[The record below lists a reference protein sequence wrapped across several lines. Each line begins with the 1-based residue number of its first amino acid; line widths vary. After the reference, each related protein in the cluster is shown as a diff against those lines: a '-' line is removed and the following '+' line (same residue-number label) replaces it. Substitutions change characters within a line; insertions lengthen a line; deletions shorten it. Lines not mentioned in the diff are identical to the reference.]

1 MTPPPM
7 ETATLRMTP
16 RKPELVPMM
25 MGTLPPMGPMAYS
38 WTNVTRPAT
47 SMAFC
52 SSVTYRAGSSVMMPQ
67 APQMMMSGVRLPT
80 NMARTC
86 WMPRGMACFRGMRPS
101 NS

>member
-1 MTPPPM
+1 M
-7 ETATLRMTP
+7 EAATLFMTP

-38 WTNVTRPAT
+38 CTRVTRPAT

-52 SSVTYRAGSSVMMPQ
+52 SKVTYSAGSSLVMPQ
-67 APQMMMSGVRLPT
+67 APQMMIRGVRLPT
-80 NMARTC
+80 NMASTC